1 MSPRSRL
8 LLFLSL
14 AGLILNALLLWWQ
27 LGDPSVSVAGCG
39 GGGDCNDV
47 LASRW
52 SQVLRVPLPAL
63 GVIVYAVFAWAVIGK
78 NAFVAAFCYTA
89 IAGAALWL
97 IIVQAV
103 VLQRFCPWCMAAHA
117 VGIMLAVIGFS
128 SRGIFSRR
136 GLGYGIA
143 ATCGLVLLQI
153 YGPAP
158 VTHRM
163 ESGGPVADI
172 ASDEIHAQGSG
183 RKIAFDGGKKI
194 YDTAS
199 LPRLGSADAKHVM
212 VEYFDYQCAA
222 CRKMTGYLDAL
233 VEKHPEKI
241 SVLLL
246 PVPLDRSCNH
256 AVLEG
261 SNDHPGSCE
270 LARIALAV
278 WRTNP
283 AEFPAIH
290 SALLA
295 DPPPDRSASMAIA
308 ADRISSAKL
317 DDALR
322 DPWIDELIQAN
333 IADWVSLSLKTKQ
346 LPKLLIR
353 DKRILHGLPSGEADF
368 IRVMEQE
375 LGL

>member
-8 LLFLSL
+8 LLCLSL
-14 AGLILNALLLWWQ
+14 AGLILNALLLWWK
-27 LGDPSVSVAGCG
+27 LGDPSAAVAGCG

-63 GVIVYAVFAWAVIGK
+63 GVIVYAVLAWAVIRK
-78 NAFVAAFCYTA
+78 NPFVTAFCYTA

-103 VLQRFCPWCMAAHA
+103 VLQRFCPWCMAAHS
-117 VGIMLAVIGFS
+117 VGIMLAAIGFS
-128 SRGIFSRR
+128 TRGISRV
-136 GLGYGIA
+136 GLGSGIA

-163 ESGGPVADI
+163 ESGGPVAGI
-172 ASDEIHAQGSG
+172 ASDEVHALGSG
-183 RKIAFDGGKKI
+183 RKIAFDGGKKT

-199 LPRLGSADAKHVM
+199 LPRLGSADATHVM

-222 CRKMTGYLDAL
+222 CRKMSGYLDAL
-233 VEKHPEKI
+233 VEKHPKKI

-246 PVPLDRSCNH
+246 PIPLDRSCNH
-256 AVLEG
+256 AVPEG
-261 SNDHPGSCE
+261 SNDHAGSCG

-290 SALLA
+290 SAFLA
-295 DPPPDRSASMAIA
+295 DPPPDRSAAMAIA

-322 DPWIDELIQAN
+322 DPWIDDLIQAN

>member
-14 AGLILNALLLWWQ
+14 AGLILNALLLWWK
-27 LGDPSVSVAGCG
+27 LGDPSAAVAGCG

-52 SQVLRVPLPAL
+52 SQVLRVPIPVL
-63 GVIVYAVFAWAVIGK
+63 GVVVYAVLAWAIFQK
-78 NAFVAAFCYTA
+78 CDFIATFCYGT
-89 IAGAALWL
+89 IAGAAVWL
-97 IIVQAV
+97 ILVQAA
-103 VLQRFCPWCMAAHA
+103 VLQRFCPWCMAAHG
-117 VGIMLAVIGFS
+117 VGIVLVLVGIS
-128 SRGIFSRR
+128 SRGISRK
-136 GLGYGIA
+136 GLWFGLA
-143 ATCGLVLLQI
+143 ATCGMLLLQT

-158 VTHRM
+158 VTHRI
-163 ESGGPVADI
+163 ETEILKSED
-172 ASDEIHAQGSG
+172 SEIHAQGSG

-194 YDTAS
+194 YDSSS

-212 VEYFDYQCAA
+212 VEYFDYQCPA
-222 CRKMTGYLDAL
+222 CREMSGYITAL
-233 VEKHPEKI
+233 VEKRPAEI

-256 AVLEG
+256 ALAAG
-261 SNDHPGSCE
+261 DNDHPSSCD

-283 AEFPAIH
+283 AEFPAVH
-290 SALLA
+290 RLLLT
-295 DPPPDRSASMAIA
+295 DPPPNRSEAMGIA
-308 ADRISSAKL
+308 TNKIPSAKL
-317 DDALR
+317 DEALR
-322 DPWIDELIQAN
+322 DPWIDELIHAN
-333 IADWVSLSLKTKQ
+333 IADWISLSLKSKQ